1 MLVKNPWCLRDFPQI
16 NDDVPRF
23 AYERPKMVG
32 DINTLS
38 FAEKYHTQT
47 IKAKNRARNQGYS
60 LAHHEKH
67 VRLEITLESFLNDA
81 IRKNITIR
89 SKETRPQER
98 LGIEDVVFLCLIPAQ
113 HEQLKG
119 R

>member
-1 MLVKNPWCLRDFPQI
+1 M
-16 NDDVPRF
+16 
-23 AYERPKMVG
+23 AG

-38 FAEKYHTQT
+38 FARKYDTQT
-47 IKAKNRARNQGYS
+47 IKLQSKEQSKESRVQFSAPW
-60 LAHHEKH
+60 EH

-98 LGIEDVVFLCLIPAQ
+98 LGIVYIEFLSLCKANVSA
-113 HEQLKG
+113 K
-119 R
+119 